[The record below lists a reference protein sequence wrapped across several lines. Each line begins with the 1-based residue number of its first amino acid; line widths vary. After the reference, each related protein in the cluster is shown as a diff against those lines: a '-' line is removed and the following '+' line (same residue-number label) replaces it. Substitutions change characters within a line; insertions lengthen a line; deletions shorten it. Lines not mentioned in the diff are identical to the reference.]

1 MSSPKIKVNHYDVD
15 QEHPH
20 IVIKKELNPD
30 LFMIIERACPASLY
44 RHDSKGY
51 YYDYTGCLECGT
63 CYMIGGEEVF
73 RIWEYPVN
81 GYGIDYRRD

>member
-15 QEHPH
+15 PDRPH
-20 IVIKKELNPD
+20 IIVKNAPNPE

-63 CYMIGGEEVF
+63 CSIIGGDDVF
-73 RIWEYPVN
+73 QVWQYPLD
-81 GYGIDYRRD
+81 GYGIVYSL